1 MATAAALI
9 AGVKEYPLARELTI
23 GRSGENDVVLLAK
36 TVSRRHAL
44 LTFQEGRWFVED
56 CGSANGTFVNG
67 DRIPVGIP
75 HPLHHADRIRLGSE
89 ILVFSWPA
97 EGSDPNRT
105 ESFEEVPAGV
115 EAELSP
121 FQHQVVRALCGA
133 WLGGQTLDEL
143 PSNDDIAAQLG
154 TPGAGETVK
163 AALRRIYAK
172 AGLSDVP
179 AHAKRRVL
187 CRIAR
192 QRGWI

>member
-1 MATAAALI
+1 MATNAALI
-9 AGVKEYPLARELTI
+9 TGAQAYPLARELAI

-44 LTFQEGRWFVED
+44 LTFREGRWFIED

-67 DRIPVGIP
+67 DRISVGIP
-75 HPLHHADRIRLGSE
+75 HPLHHADRIQLGSE
-89 ILVFSWPA
+89 KLVFSWPA
-97 EGSDPNRT
+97 EAADPDRT
-105 ESFEEVPAGV
+105 ESFEEVPF

-133 WLGGQTLDEL
+133 WLGGETLDEL
-143 PSNDDIAAQLG
+143 PSNREIASQLG
-154 TPGAGETVK
+154 TPGADETVK